1 MRAKNVDV
9 VHPAET
15 ISSLL
20 LRVRWGRFNGY
31 FTKHLC
37 MEEFSFGFLNTG
49 KDSFRFCLFADRFF
63 DLR

>member
-1 MRAKNVDV
+1 
-9 VHPAET
+9 
-15 ISSLL
+15 
-20 LRVRWGRFNGY
+20 
-31 FTKHLC
+31 